1 MISPTMIAP
10 NSEPTNAPTIP
21 PQKWSGRKIV
31 KCQIARPIITQPS
44 IPISVSPPSRDRSSG
59 PSARPAVTT
68 VARAP
73 AALRGGRLAL
83 DIQVGHQFLELL
95 ARELLARLLRGD
107 QAAAPRAPA
116 LLRRLHVV
124 RLPRH
129 GCGVGGHCTE
139 FANDPRAPVAVA
151 ALALLPVRE
160 HRRGDE
166 DRRVGP

>member
-31 KCQIARPIITQPS
+31 KYQIARPIITQPS

-73 AALRGGRLAL
+73 ALLAPFGLVLEHKVLRREVRRGVAVLLGRLLGLGLDSGRAL
-83 DIQVGHQFLELL
+83 
-95 ARELLARLLRGD
+95 GD
-107 QAAAPRAPA
+107 AGAGCAPGSSGAI
-116 LLRRLHVV
+116 
-124 RLPRH
+124 RLPRRVRLRFCA
-129 GCGVGGHCTE
+129 GSTSSGSPATV
-139 FANDPRAPVAVA
+139 VA
-151 ALALLPVRE
+151 
-160 HRRGDE
+160 
-166 DRRVGP
+166 